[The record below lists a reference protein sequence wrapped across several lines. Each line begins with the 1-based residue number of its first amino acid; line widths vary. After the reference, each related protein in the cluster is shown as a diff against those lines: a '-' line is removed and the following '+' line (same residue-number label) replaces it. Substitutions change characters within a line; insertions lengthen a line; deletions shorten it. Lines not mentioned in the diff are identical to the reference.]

1 MGVLMLL
8 LCMLISFQIASR
20 ANRPI
25 RRLLGMLVE
34 SNDDMR
40 GAENEIDYLTKT
52 YNSTSEQNSRL
63 KQAIEDISP
72 MVLEPLFTSILA
84 GKAPS
89 GEDILNTLQSL
100 DSPFSPHEKF
110 LAISLDITE
119 SPAPDARTA
128 V

>member
-1 MGVLMLL
+1 
-8 LCMLISFQIASR
+8 
-20 ANRPI
+20 
-25 RRLLGMLVE
+25 
-34 SNDDMR
+34 
-40 GAENEIDYLTKT
+40 
-52 YNSTSEQNSRL
+52 
-63 KQAIEDISP
+63 

-119 SPAPDARTA
+119 RNGSKLQALETSLVLLQIRELLRHKLPKSYHNF
-128 V
+128 